1 LQTATSKSRHGGRRY
16 LSFAFTEHGA
26 VMLATVLKSPV
37 AVEASILVVRA
48 FVRLRALAAAH
59 QELLDA
65 LEAKYDEQF
74 PWCSTRFV
82 N

>member
-1 LQTATSKSRHGGRRY
+1 
-16 LSFAFTEHGA
+16 
-26 VMLATVLKSPV
+26 
-37 AVEASILVVRA
+37 VVRA